1 MSLVRLPVVLMAA
14 VFLLAGCSVKTAYN
28 NFDRF
33 ARWQVSDYVDFD
45 TRQEAYFDAE
55 IARLLYWH
63 RTSEL
68 PRYATWLES
77 LATATEQE
85 RVEGTLDQV
94 VKEAISAAE
103 LIEKN
108 AMPMTIELMLS
119 LTDEQVAALPENLA
133 RANREFMEEEAD
145 LSVAEAQ
152 AQWLESMED
161 ASRRFM
167 GRLTQEQRDYLK
179 AQSLRYR
186 PEQRLWVEYR
196 ARWQA
201 ELLKALARRRDVDGF
216 VSTYQRLIATRE
228 TYYGAEFTEV
238 SKANEALR
246 RDVTLG
252 LLTQS
257 TDVQRQRLVET
268 MRDFATD
275 FRELRAEA
283 EPSPPPSGG
292 CLVRCPEAA
301 AVLR

>member
-1 MSLVRLPVVLMAA
+1 MTPFRTLLAFAVA

-28 NFDRF
+28 NFGRF

-45 TRQEAYFDAE
+45 ARQEAYFDAE

-77 LATATEQE
+77 LAQATEQE
-85 RVEGTLDQV
+85 RVESTLDEV
-94 VKEAISAAE
+94 VREAIAAAE
-103 LIEKN
+103 LIEKK
-108 AMPMTIELMLS
+108 ALPMTIELMLS
-119 LTDEQVAALPENLA
+119 MTDEQVAALPDNLA

-145 LSVAEAQ
+145 LGVPEAQ

-167 GRLTQEQRDYLK
+167 GRLTAEQRDYLK
-179 AQSLRYR
+179 TQSMRYR
-186 PEQRLWVEYR
+186 PEQKLWVEYR

-201 ELLKALARRRDVDGF
+201 DLLKALAARRDVEVF
-216 VSTYQRLIATRE
+216 VSTYQKLVAKRE
-228 TYYGAEFTEV
+228 DYYGAEFTEV
-238 SKANEALR
+238 SKANESLR

-252 LLTQS
+252 LLTRT

-268 MRDFATD
+268 MRDFAAD

-283 EPSPPPSGG
+283 EPAPPPLGG
-292 CLVRCPEAA
+292 CLVRCPDPAA
-301 AVLR
+301 SR